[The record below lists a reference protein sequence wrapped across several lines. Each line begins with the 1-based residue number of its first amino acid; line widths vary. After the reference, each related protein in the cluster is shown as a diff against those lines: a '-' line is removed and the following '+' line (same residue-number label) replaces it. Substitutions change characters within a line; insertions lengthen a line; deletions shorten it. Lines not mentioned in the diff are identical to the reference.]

1 MKKLEDTIVNI
12 KEGAVLT
19 INKCNSCGD
28 ASYAS
33 CLLLFDGK
41 VFKDVKEV
49 NLGDF
54 LSVIPNIQKELDNGY
69 IYKVNYLNEEK
80 KYQSTIMRNI
90 RNGGYKETFTE
101 EMVNNFQVRSD
112 NFLDSIIELD
122 TKIAQTNN
130 KNNKVVKIKEIA

>member
-1 MKKLEDTIVNI
+1 MTTKYRVHEVAKDLGMTS
-12 KEGAVLT
+12 KEILAIL
-19 INKCNSCGD
+19 K
-28 ASYAS
+28 
-33 CLLLFDGK
+33 
-41 VFKDVKEV
+41 
-49 NLGDF
+49 
-54 LSVIPNIQKELDNGY
+54 
-69 IYKVNYLNEEK
+69 NYLNEEK